1 MVETVR
7 ANPLPAALTGIG
19 LGWLLMSARQQGSAQ
34 MRYREVYRDPADE
47 YVPVAPK
54 GLPRD
59 TA

>member
-1 MVETVR
+1 VVETVR
-7 ANPLPAALTGIG
+7 ANPLPAALTGM
-19 LGWLLMSARQQGSAQ
+19 MSARQQGSAQ
-34 MRYREVYRDPADE
+34 TRYREVYRDPADE